1 MPLPPS
7 ERLVALE
14 GVGNFR
20 DFGGYEAAGGRLR
33 NGLLYRSAHLGHA
46 SAADLARLAAYGI
59 RTVVDLRRA
68 IERSAEPCL
77 RWEGFAADII
87 ENDLE
92 EAFVH
97 PSPGFPMHLD
107 VAAHRAR
114 SRAFYAR
121 APYEERHVDLFRRY
135 FQALAAVDGPVLIHC
150 ASGKDRTGLL
160 VALTHRLA
168 GVGDDDLMADFLATN
183 AVLGPRLAGLRKLA
197 ETAARRPVD
206 DEELL
211 ARVTVSPDYL
221 DAAFAAMTARSGSVD
236 SYLEHALGVDAALR
250 RRLMVRLVG

>member
-1 MPLPPS
+1 MAVPPLD
-7 ERLVALE
+7 RLVAFE

-20 DFGGYEAAGGRLR
+20 DFGGYEASGGRLR
-33 NGLLYRSAHLGHA
+33 DGLLYRSAHLGHA
-46 SAADLARLAAYGI
+46 SDADLARLATYGI

-68 IERSAEPCL
+68 VEREVEPCR
-77 RWEGFAADII
+77 RWDAFAARVI
-87 ENDLE
+87 ENDME

-107 VAAHRAR
+107 VPAHRAR
-114 SRAFYAR
+114 SRAFYGR

-135 FQALAAVDGPVLIHC
+135 FQALATADGPVLIHC

-168 GVGDDDLMADFLATN
+168 GVGDDDVMADFLATN
-183 AVLGPRLAGLRKLA
+183 AILGPRLAGLRKLA
-197 ETAARRPVD
+197 ETAAGRPVD

-211 ARVTVSPDYL
+211 GRVTVSPDYL
-221 DAAFAAMTARSGSVD
+221 EASFAAMAERSGSVD
-236 SYLEHALGVDAALR
+236 GYLEHALGLDAPIR
-250 RRLMVRLVG
+250 RTLLDRLVG

>member
-1 MPLPPS
+1 MAVPPL
-7 ERLVALE
+7 ERLVAFE

-20 DFGGYEAAGGRLR
+20 DFGGYEASGGRLR
-33 NGLLYRSAHLGHA
+33 HGLLYRSAHMGRA
-46 SAADLARLAAYGI
+46 SVADLARLATYGI

-68 IERSAEPCL
+68 VERSAEPCR
-77 RWEGFAADII
+77 RWDGFAAQII

-97 PSPGFPMHLD
+97 PNPGFPMHLD
-107 VAAHRAR
+107 VTAHRAR

-121 APYEERHVDLFRRY
+121 APYEARHIDLFRRY
-135 FQALAAVDGPVLIHC
+135 FQALAAADDPVLIHC

-160 VALTHRLA
+160 VALTHRLS
-168 GVGDDDLMADFLATN
+168 GVRHDDLMADFLATN
-183 AVLGPRLAGLRKLA
+183 SILGPRLAGLRELA
-197 ETAARRPVD
+197 EAAAARPVG

-221 DAAFAAMTARSGSVD
+221 EASFAAMTAHSGSVD
-236 SYLEHALGVDAALR
+236 GYLERALGLDTALR
-250 RRLMVRLVG
+250 RTLLDRLIG

>member
-1 MPLPPS
+1 MTTPPS
-7 ERLVALE
+7 ERLVSFE

-20 DFGGYEAAGGRLR
+20 DFGGYRTAHGRLR
-33 NGLLYRSAHLGHA
+33 SGVLFRSAHLSQA
-46 SAADLARLAAYGI
+46 SDADLVGLADYGI

-68 IERSAEPCL
+68 VEREAEPCR
-77 RWEGFAADII
+77 RWDGFAAHVI

-97 PSPGFPMHLD
+97 PNPGFPMHLD
-107 VAAHRAR
+107 VTAHRAR
-114 SRAFYAR
+114 SRAFYGR

-135 FQALAAVDGPVLIHC
+135 FQALATVDGPVLIHC

-168 GVGDDDLMADFLATN
+168 GVSDDDLMADFLATN
-183 AVLGPRLAGLRKLA
+183 AILGPRLAGLRALA
-197 ETAARRPVD
+197 EATAGRPVD

-221 DAAFAAMTARSGSVD
+221 EASFAAMAERSGSVD
-236 SYLEHALGVDAALR
+236 GYLEHALGLDAPLR
-250 RRLMVRLVG
+250 RTFLDRLVA